1 MCGEEQVGNVEQDI
15 QLLMISI
22 YVVIV
27 LKRVSILRD
36 PFAQA
41 PSRSR
46 HRLQPEALVL
56 IYSCLCLIY
65 SYNVPL
71 HQCRISTPSRYAGY
85 PLRLSLLY
93 SFTVN
98 HYIPTNRYQVLNEA
112 VQSCVERPLSAVPPV
127 VQRPHYLDFLSL
139 DLMIPSLLFC
149 FIERG

>member
-1 MCGEEQVGNVEQDI
+1 MFLRGKSKGKNTTMYGEEQVGNVEQDI

-93 SFTVN
+93 STIFV
-98 HYIPTNRYQVLNEA
+98 YSE
-112 VQSCVERPLSAVPPV
+112 PLHSDESV
-127 VQRPHYLDFLSL
+127 SS
-139 DLMIPSLLFC
+139 IK
-149 FIERG
+149 